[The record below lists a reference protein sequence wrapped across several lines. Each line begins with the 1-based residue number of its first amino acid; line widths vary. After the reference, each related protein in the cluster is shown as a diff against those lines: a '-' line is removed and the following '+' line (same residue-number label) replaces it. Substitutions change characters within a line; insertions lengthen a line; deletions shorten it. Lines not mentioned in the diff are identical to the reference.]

1 MVKYNLIVAM
11 CEKNGI
17 GCKGKLPWS
26 IKEDMRYF
34 SDMTKGDGNN
44 AVIMGHTTWKSL
56 PSVNG
61 THRGLSSRDNF
72 ILSTSLTQESIDREI
87 RLTKAG
93 CNMTKVFNSI
103 QEVDDFFNNTETNNY
118 EDIWVIGGSQIYSQF
133 LEANK
138 INKCY
143 VTQIDKRFECDAF
156 FPTLGSAEWKEVERT
171 FTYDVANAC
180 DVNYIVYERIPN
192 VSSN

>member
-17 GCKGKLPWS
+17 GYQGKLPWS

-34 SDMTKGDGNN
+34 SEMTKGDGNN

-56 PSVNG
+56 PLANG

-72 ILSTSLTQESIDREI
+72 ILSNSLTQESIDREI
-87 RLTKAG
+87 GSSKAG
-93 CNMTKVFNSI
+93 CNTTKVFNSI
-103 QEVDDFFNNTETNNY
+103 QDVDDFFNNTETNNY
-118 EDIWVIGGSQIYSQF
+118 EDIWVIGGSQIYTQF
-133 LEANK
+133 LEAKK

-143 VTQIDKRFECDAF
+143 VTHIDKHFVCDAF
-156 FPTLGSAEWKEVERT
+156 FPMLVSEEWKEVERI
-171 FTYDVANAC
+171 FTYDVANTC
-180 DVNYIVYERIPN
+180 DVNYLVYERI
-192 VSSN
+192 